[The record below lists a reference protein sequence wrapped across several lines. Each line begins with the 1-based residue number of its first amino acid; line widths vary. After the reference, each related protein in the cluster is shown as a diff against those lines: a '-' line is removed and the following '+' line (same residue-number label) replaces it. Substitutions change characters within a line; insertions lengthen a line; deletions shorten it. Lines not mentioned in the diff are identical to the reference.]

1 MITLL
6 NIEDTYK
13 ALDNNEEALFL
24 PNCDPAL
31 IGTYELERE
40 CENVIVSCYDYDLLV
55 DCFAKEF
62 SLDCEENED
71 PVEQAMEW
79 VDYNIVGAYVGKYT
93 PVIVWKNEEGEYSS
107 E

>member
-71 PVEQAMEW
+71 PVEQATEW
-79 VDYNIVGAYVGKYT
+79 VDYNIVGAYVGKFT
-93 PVIVWKNEEGEYSS
+93 PVIVYKDEEGEYSS

>member
-71 PVEQAMEW
+71 PVEQAIEW
-79 VDYNIVGAYVGKYT
+79 VDYNIVGAYVGKFT
-93 PVIVWKNEEGEYSS
+93 PMIVYKDEEGEYSS